1 MRIVVWFSCGK
12 NSAVAG
18 KLALQKYK
26 GEDIHFVYCDTGGEH
41 PDNKRFLKD
50 CEKWFGQAIE
60 ILKHPKYNNHFEVC
74 EHERFIVSP
83 YGARCTVELKKRLR
97 FEYQQPDD
105 IQVFGYTL
113 DEKHRAKRFNE
124 AYPEIETDFILID
137 EGLTE
142 ANCLGILWQSG
153 IELPEMY
160 KMGYNHN
167 NCLGCVK
174 GGAGYWN
181 KIREDF
187 PDIFNRMA
195 KLERNIGARI
205 NDVFLD
211 ELDPKGGNFKHDEP
225 ISCDF
230 VCELA
235 NQKILSNQ

>member
-26 GEDIHFVYCDTGGEH
+26 GKDIHFVYCDTGGEH
-41 PDNKRFLKD
+41 PDNKRFLED
-50 CEKWFGQAIE
+50 CEKWFGQEIE
-60 ILKHPKYNNHFEVC
+60 ILKNPKYSDHIEVC
-74 EHERFIVSP
+74 EKERFIVSP
-83 YGARCTVELKKRLR
+83 NGARCTVELKKRLR

-113 DEKHRAKRFNE
+113 DEQDRAKRFNE

-142 ANCLGILWQSG
+142 ENCLGILWQSG
-153 IELPEMY
+153 IEIPEMY

-174 GGAGYWN
+174 GGMGYWN
-181 KIREDF
+181 QIRKDF
-187 PDIFNRMA
+187 P
-195 KLERNIGARI
+195 E
-205 NDVFLD
+205 VFTAWQNL
-211 ELDPKGGNFKHDEP
+211 KGKSAHALTTFFLTN
-225 ISCDF
+225 
-230 VCELA
+230 
-235 NQKILSNQ
+235 